1 MRSHGLRLQTFQPIF
16 VMQSRQDRRGHD
28 SVAIRNPMPVPPCGR
43 AERRVGNAGTE
54 VGVWS
59 PLGVVSDPL
68 QQNGPKMA
76 LIQQNQPI
84 QTLTTDCA
92 DQSLAER

>member
-1 MRSHGLRLQTFQPIF
+1 
-16 VMQSRQDRRGHD
+16 
-28 SVAIRNPMPVPPCGR
+28 MPVPPCGR

-92 DQSLAER
+92 DQSLAEGVRLRRPHGSLEHAPPIAVIARSTPAA